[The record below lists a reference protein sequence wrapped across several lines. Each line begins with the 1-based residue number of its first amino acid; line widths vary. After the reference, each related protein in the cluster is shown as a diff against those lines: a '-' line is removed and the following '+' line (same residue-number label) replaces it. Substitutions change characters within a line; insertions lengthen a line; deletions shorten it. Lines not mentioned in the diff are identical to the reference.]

1 MPEFR
6 SKPKI
11 VAFIPARYLSTRF
24 PGKPLALIAGKPMVQ
39 HVYERVLAAKKI
51 DEAYVLTDD
60 ERVAEAVKGF
70 GGNFLMTSS
79 KLKSGTDR
87 CAIGAKK
94 INPKIVVN
102 VQGDEPLISPRTIDL
117 TIAELLGSPQDVM
130 STAAVPI
137 RNESTLFSEHTVKV
151 ALSID
156 KHALYFSRN
165 VIPFLRGKKTHEY
178 LKQFQFLKH
187 IGLYV
192 YRNEFLQRFTRLKE
206 TPLEKAEKLEQLRA
220 LENGYRIKVAIVKE
234 DTIPVDVPEDVFKVE
249 RYLYKKRTKSQRRSW
264 QKL

>member
-1 MPEFR
+1 MSKR
-6 SKPKI
+6 KSKPRI

-24 PGKPLALIAGKPMVQ
+24 PGKPLAPIAGKPMIQ
-39 HVYERVLAAKKI
+39 HVYERVLAAQKV

-60 ERVAEAVKGF
+60 IRIAEAVKGF
-70 GGNFLMTSS
+70 GGTFLMTSS

-87 CAIGAKK
+87 CAAGAQM
-94 INPKIVVN
+94 INPEVVVN
-102 VQGDEPLISPRTIDL
+102 VQGDEPLISPRTIDS
-117 TIAELLGSPQDVM
+117 TINELLESPQDVM

-137 RNESTLFSEHTVKV
+137 KEESILFSENTVKV
-151 ALSID
+151 AVSID

-165 VIPFLRGKKTHEY
+165 VIPFIRGKKRDEY

-192 YRNEFLQRFTRLKE
+192 YRNEFLQRFSKLKE

-220 LENGYRIKVAIVKE
+220 LENGYRIKVAVVKE
-234 DTIPVDVPEDVFKVE
+234 DTIPVDIPEDILEVE
-249 RYLYKKRTKSQRRSW
+249 TYLLQKENSSMNRR
-264 QKL
+264 LFI